1 MQNGRSGST
10 PGLPG
15 KEKHSCQCSLVSRR
29 RQENHHAMGMRQ
41 WGLEGRREGPSTVP
55 REAIGRREGER
66 GRRHSRPARAGDIAQ
81 GRAWLNSMV
90 FN

>member
-29 RQENHHAMGMRQ
+29 RKEIHRATGDDGQAK
-41 WGLEGRREGPSTVP
+41 
-55 REAIGRREGER
+55 EANRN
-66 GRRHSRPARAGDIAQ
+66 RAGTHRPSKAKLPPVADTDLR
-81 GRAWLNSMV
+81 RARSSGAGQPHGDL
-90 FN
+90 